1 MVMENGTP
9 TLEDWFTSIWKR
21 LESAKHRPRDPWR
34 TPTFATAGPDGH
46 PEARVVVLRQASLSD
61 RQLEVHTD
69 EASMKVASLRSN
81 SSIAFCFWD
90 HKRRLQ
96 LRLSGT
102 ALLHVGTDAATTW
115 DALGQSAKRIY
126 RVSPPPGT
134 QIDGPA
140 NYQFDGAGRFVRI
153 VCFIDR
159 FDALELGRPSHRRM
173 RGEFKDGQWSLCWVV
188 P

>member
-1 MVMENGTP
+1 M
-9 TLEDWFTSIWKR
+9 
-21 LESAKHRPRDPWR
+21 R
-34 TPTFATAGPDGH
+34 TPTFATTGPDGH
-46 PEARVVVLRQASLSD
+46 PEARVVVLRQASLRE

-102 ALLHVGTDAATTW
+102 AVLQSGGDAATTW
-115 DALGQSAKRIY
+115 NDLGQSAQRIY

-134 QIDGPA
+134 QIEQPA
-140 NYQFDGAGRFVRI
+140 NFHFDGAGRFVRI
-153 VCFIDR
+153 LCVINRLDV
-159 FDALELGRPSHRRM
+159 LELGRPSHRRM
-173 RGEFKDGQWSLCWVV
+173 RGEFKDGQWSLHWVV